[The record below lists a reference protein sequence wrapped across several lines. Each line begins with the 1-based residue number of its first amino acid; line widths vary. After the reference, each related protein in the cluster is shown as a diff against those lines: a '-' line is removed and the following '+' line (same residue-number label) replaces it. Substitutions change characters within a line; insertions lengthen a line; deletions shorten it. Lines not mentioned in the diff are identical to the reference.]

1 MAAKREDI
9 PTQIALSEERKK
21 KVLLLLTGFY
31 WENFDQEL
39 SPFQAERLLEF
50 FMRTLGPPLYNQAIA
65 DARASMQEKLDD
77 LDSEFYWPEDASA

>member
-1 MAAKREDI
+1 MSAKRKSED
-9 PTQIALSEERKK
+9 
-21 KVLLLLTGFY
+21 
-31 WENFDQEL
+31 FDQEL

-77 LDSEFYWPEDASA
+77 LDSEFY